1 MRKSKLLINIIG
13 AIVFFTLIG
22 CFFLNK
28 KKLMLDAIQNENYE
42 GTILEKFNDRLSH
55 YAPTFKFK
63 NGDKIE
69 TMPISIQ
76 SLFDKA
82 DSGYYIV
89 KRKETLD
96 YILIKS
102 KTNTIIYHYEQK

>member
-63 NGDKIE
+63 NRDKIE

-82 DSGYYIV
+82 DSGDYII
-89 KRKETLD
+89 KKKGTLD
-96 YILIKS
+96 YQLIKPNKDTLKFTYS
-102 KTNTIIYHYEQK
+102 K